1 MANDEHLKLMSE
13 IRLYHNLSKI
23 IVLIEKN
30 LKNALREKVNQGY
43 IFNELNSIDNL
54 QVNSAADM
62 FGDFQAVP
70 CVRLVVLCD
79 NIFLC
84 NVTTEVSIE
93 TLSSCT
99 KANQF
104 LELSLELSDNLT
116 NQICKLYGV
125 RSVKPVN
132 TNGATTPNRKPIL
145 CSCCGSPLEPPFNHC
160 KFCGV
165 FYEG

>member
-1 MANDEHLKLMSE
+1 M
-13 IRLYHNLSKI
+13 
-23 IVLIEKN
+23 
-30 LKNALREKVNQGY
+30 
-43 IFNELNSIDNL
+43 
-54 QVNSAADM
+54 
-62 FGDFQAVP
+62 
-70 CVRLVVLCD
+70 LCD

-99 KANQF
+99 KAKQL

-125 RSVKPVN
+125 LDAESVD
-132 TNGATTPNRKPIL
+132 TNNSTTPNRKPIL